1 MMRNSFDLTVSVPAD
16 EWAYMKRRVV
26 YLEAALLRI
35 VRDGEKMR
43 EWFAAAEL
51 AGLLLPGLPSS
62 IDGVARKASKEGWMR
77 RKTKAGS
84 RWMHVYHVTALP
96 KRAFD
101 ALIARLL
108 DLPDIDETAPLVDV
122 LPPLPEVKAPL
133 VVEGNTAPPWVLPL
147 MRIMKT
153 ETAGNLGE
161 AWQKLP
167 ERLPPDVALPSVE
180 EAAAVLVRFG
190 IAGG

>member
-122 LPPLPEVKAPL
+122 LPPMPRPQQIEADT
-133 VVEGNTAPPWVLPL
+133 NMAPPWVLPL

-153 ETAGNLGE
+153 ETAGNLSE
-161 AWQKLP
+161 AWQRLP

-180 EAAAVLVRFG
+180 EAASILVQFG
-190 IAGG
+190 IAGK

>member
-1 MMRNSFDLTVSVPAD
+1 MRNSFDLTVSVPAD

-122 LPPLPEVKAPL
+122 LPPVPTGPPKSTIQD
-133 VVEGNTAPPWVLPL
+133 NTAPPWLLPL

-153 ETAGNLGE
+153 ETGGDLSS

-167 ERLPPDVALPSVE
+167 ERLPPGIDLPSVD
-180 EAAAVLVRFG
+180 EAAAIIVHFG
-190 IAGG
+190 LHGRS